1 MTYPLSTIVFGPSSL
16 LPVAQAAL
24 EQLGV
29 ACQTHDPAN
38 GLRTWEQP
46 FEATIVLL
54 TPATEDLLEPF
65 EDLLYHPAT
74 ETLFDESE
82 GRETWNADQWA
93 HHWQSKIRALQAKGA
108 QRQASP
114 PSPVSMEPVEAT
126 LAPPITGP
134 LLSLDEEWGNM
145 VFSSQATPEVAVEAA
160 PPEEGTSSPAAPIV
174 AEDGPTPAAELA
186 TPPVS
191 VADWAMGE
199 LSLADKDTAW
209 EAPVASTRA
218 PITLDTTGLYLEG
231 EEPPLQEDLA
241 GQEEAGN
248 MGSSTAPGLVAV
260 MAGAGGPAVLRD
272 LLAHLSPASPS
283 PWVIYQPLPQ
293 GRHGVLATTLGRGAR
308 VQVSSPPTGQAL
320 ESGQAYVLDEHQ
332 AVERT
337 ASGGFIVVHGEP
349 ESLIGQ
355 TAHEGSVLMLLSGAS
370 LHWMLPVLEAATA
383 GALVLVQTPDTA
395 YDKEL
400 LTALEAAGLVTGD
413 MPTLAAHVS
422 EYQGAT
428 ASEMG

>member
-1 MTYPLSTIVFGPSSL
+1 MTSPLSTVVFGPSSL

-46 FEATIVLL
+46 FEAAIVLL
-54 TPATEDLLEPF
+54 TPDVEDLLEPF
-65 EDLLYHPAT
+65 EELLYHPGT
-74 ETLFDESE
+74 EALFDESE

-93 HHWQSKIRALQAKGA
+93 HHWQAKIRALQAKGA
-108 QRQASP
+108 QRQASL
-114 PSPVSMEPVEAT
+114 SVLMEPVETT
-126 LAPPITGP
+126 LAAPITEP

-145 VFSSQATPEVAVEAA
+145 VFPNQTAPEAVLEAA
-160 PPEEGTSSPAAPIV
+160 PQEEGSPTPAAPIV
-174 AEDGPTPAAELA
+174 AQAEPGPAMEVA
-186 TPPVS
+186 TATAS

-199 LSLADKDTAW
+199 FSLADKDTAW

-218 PITLDTTGLYLEG
+218 PITLDTAGLYFEG
-231 EEPPLQEDLA
+231 EEPESASPEDLEE
-241 GQEEAGN
+241 EEAGSI
-248 MGSSTAPGLVAV
+248 GSSTALGLVAV

-293 GRHGVLATTLGRGAR
+293 GRHGVLATTLARGSRA
-308 VQVSSPPTGQAL
+308 QVTSPPIGQAL
-320 ESGQAYVLDEHQ
+320 EAGQAYVLDEHQ
-332 AVERT
+332 SVERT
-337 ASGGFIVVHGEP
+337 ASGGLIVVAGGP

-370 LHWMLPVLEAATA
+370 LHWMLSVLEAATA

-395 YDKEL
+395 YDKAL
-400 LTALEAAGLVTGD
+400 LTALESAGLVTGD

-422 EYQGAT
+422 EYHGLT
-428 ASEMG
+428 AAEMG